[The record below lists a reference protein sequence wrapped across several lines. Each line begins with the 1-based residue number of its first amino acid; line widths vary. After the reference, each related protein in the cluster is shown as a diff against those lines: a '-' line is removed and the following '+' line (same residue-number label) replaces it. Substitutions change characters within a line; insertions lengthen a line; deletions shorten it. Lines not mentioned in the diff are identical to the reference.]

1 MRQKIT
7 KKYNEREE
15 QRYPPN
21 TRRRLVESKT
31 ARIKKRIDTP
41 RPFQCLFTRYRC
53 NRLESAG
60 EYARKMQYVTTP
72 NCRFCNHPTETIE
85 HLLRDCAGTQP
96 YRTNHDLTFDT
107 LVSEKPRNIIRI
119 AYFDTWLRDVF
130 SFSTRPPTYRIA
142 ATVKEMMS
150 DEHRKKKDSGM
161 NPRKRQKLVIPDK
174 SLNMAVSNS
183 KIQREKW
190 NSVT

>member
-1 MRQKIT
+1 MCT
-7 KKYNEREE
+7 KPIRHHPS
-15 QRYPPN
+15 RPP
-21 TRRRLVESKT
+21 VI
-31 ARIKKRIDTP
+31 AP
-41 RPFQCLFTRYRC
+41 VPFAHHF
-53 NRLESAG
+53 
-60 EYARKMQYVTTP
+60 
-72 NCRFCNHPTETIE
+72 FE

-142 ATVKEMMS
+142 ATVKEMTS

-161 NPRKRQKLVIPDK
+161 NPRKRQK
-174 SLNMAVSNS
+174 
-183 KIQREKW
+183 QEKR
-190 NSVT
+190 